1 MVRIS
6 VVFFLLLGSMNLL
19 GQNQESETDF
29 DEVIWFGLDYTQVKF
44 IGASDEFNDLEAIQ
58 NRYFRSWNELIVTES
73 SKYDLKRAFKITN
86 LIYALDSAISRSE
99 RRDMKDIVQ
108 LNNYELSE
116 NQVAEIVKAYADPAI
131 SKVGAI
137 FVMET
142 LNKTAVKETMWLA
155 FFHVSTGEVF
165 HTERLIGKPKG
176 FGFRNYWAGGYYRV
190 ITELIKRPYLVK

>member
-1 MVRIS
+1 MVRIT

-116 NQVAEIVKAYADPAI
+116 NQLAEIVKAYADPAL